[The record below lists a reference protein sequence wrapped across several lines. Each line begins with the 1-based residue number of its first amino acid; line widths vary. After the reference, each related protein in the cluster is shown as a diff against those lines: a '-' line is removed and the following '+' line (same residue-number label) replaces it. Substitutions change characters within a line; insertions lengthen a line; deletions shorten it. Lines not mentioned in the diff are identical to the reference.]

1 MKIEQLQPLVIQWA
15 KDKGILD
22 KANPLTQIAKTQ
34 EELDET
40 REALFWQSK
49 DFDTYT
55 NSKGT
60 LCNTKEEIKDGFG
73 DILVTLIIGAE
84 MQGLMLDE
92 CLETAYNV
100 ISKRTGKMQNGT
112 FVKDK

>member
-15 KDKGILD
+15 KDKGILN
-22 KANPLTQIAKTQ
+22 KATPLTQITKTQ

-49 DFDTYT
+49 GFDTYT
-55 NSKGT
+55 NSKGI

-84 MQGLMLDE
+84 MQGLSLDE
-92 CLETAYNV
+92 CLEASYNV
-100 ISKRTGKMQNGT
+100 ISKRTGVMKNGY
-112 FVKDK
+112 FIRDK

>member
-22 KANPLTQIAKTQ
+22 KATPLTQIAKTQ

-40 REALFWQSK
+40 REALFYQSK

-55 NSKGT
+55 NSKGV

-73 DILVTLIIGAE
+73 DILVTLIIGTE
-84 MQGLMLDE
+84 MQGLTLDE

-100 ISKRTGKMQNGT
+100 ISKRTGKMENGT
-112 FVKDK
+112 FVKD

>member
-1 MKIEQLQPLVIQWA
+1 MKIEQLQSLVIQWA

-22 KANPLTQIAKTQ
+22 KATPLTQIAKTQ

-49 DFDTYT
+49 DVDTYT
-55 NSKGT
+55 NNKCV

-84 MQGLMLDE
+84 MQGLTLDE

-112 FVKDK
+112 FVKD